1 MTELE
6 TMRMGADKLKLDFV
20 TKRNCSEIH
29 DKGSCAGGVGDGIV
43 SFIYK
48 FLHYFLR

>member
-6 TMRMGADKLKLDFV
+6 TVGADKLKLDFV

-29 DKGSCAGGVGDGIV
+29 DKGSCAGGGGGWDCEFHI
-43 SFIYK
+43 
-48 FLHYFLR
+48 